1 MYTQI
6 YIDIWMY
13 TYGLM
18 CSFTGVAAQQNAIT
32 LAQHGTSGMLV
43 TIPDE
48 HVGRLIGKQGVTIK
62 NINERCRVRCILPQQ
77 PDPGS
82 YPPVRTITV
91 QGDPQNQA
99 MAKYEIET
107 IIYNQQMQLGQ
118 TPTVFPQLPPQMAA
132 AGAYGGS
139 VGVYGAA
146 AGGVY
151 GAAAGGVY
159 GYQQQQQYATAAAA
173 QTQAQVAPAKDHNDP
188 TAYYTEFWQYAAYYG
203 EAAARAY
210 YKAWSPPEGTPPPA
224 GVVLPAGTAATTPT
238 AATTTATNA
247 ADGSSSVAQPSSHS
261 PSSSSSPAAVA
272 STTTAEGATLAD
284 EAAAREAW
292 EKYERE
298 MAEWK
303 RLYGD
308 QAAATSTTVESA
320 TAVATAPTNEDGG
333 DSTDRAVSADATEK
347 EVNGGSNDQ

>member
-1 MYTQI
+1 M
-6 YIDIWMY
+6 
-13 TYGLM
+13 
-18 CSFTGVAAQQNAIT
+18 AAQQTAMT

-62 NINERCRVRCILPQQ
+62 NINDRCRVRCILPQQ

-91 QGDPQNQA
+91 QGEPQCQA

-118 TPTVFPQLPPQMAA
+118 TPTVFPQLPPQ
-132 AGAYGGS
+132 AYAGS
-139 VGVYGAA
+139 VGMYGAA

-159 GYQQQQQYATAAAA
+159 GAAAGDVYGYQQQQQQYATAGAAQAQA
-173 QTQAQVAPAKDHNDP
+173 QTQAAPAKDHNDP
-188 TAYYTEFWQYAAYYG
+188 TAYYTEFWQYATYYG

-224 GVVLPAGTAATTPT
+224 GIVLPAGSAATTVTDATT
-238 AATTTATNA
+238 AAATADATTAAATDTTTAA
-247 ADGSSSVAQPSSHS
+247 AAVTATAAATDATTDVSSPVAQPSSS
-261 PSSSSSPAAVA
+261 LTSSSSSATVT
-272 STTTAEGATLAD
+272 STTAAEGTAPAD
-284 EAAAREAW
+284 DAAAREAW

-308 QAAATSTTVESA
+308 ETSATSTATESA
-320 TAVATAPTNEDGG
+320 TTAVTASTNQE
-333 DSTDRAVSADATEK
+333 
-347 EVNGGSNDQ
+347 SNSNTN

>member
-1 MYTQI
+1 M
-6 YIDIWMY
+6 
-13 TYGLM
+13 
-18 CSFTGVAAQQNAIT
+18 AAQQNAMT

-139 VGVYGAA
+139 VGMYGA
-146 AGGVY
+146 V
-151 GAAAGGVY
+151 AGGVY
-159 GYQQQQQYATAAAA
+159 GYQQQYATAAAA
-173 QTQAQVAPAKDHNDP
+173 QTQAQAAPAKDHNDP

-224 GVVLPAGTAATTPT
+224 GVVLPAGSAATTPT
-238 AATTTATNA
+238 AATTTATNT
-247 ADGSSSVAQPSSHS
+247 ADGSSSVAQPSSSS

-272 STTTAEGATLAD
+272 STTTAEGATPTD

-320 TAVATAPTNEDGG
+320 TAVAAAPTNED
-333 DSTDRAVSADATEK
+333 DSGNTDRAVNADATEK
-347 EVNGGSNDQ
+347 EANDGSNDQ